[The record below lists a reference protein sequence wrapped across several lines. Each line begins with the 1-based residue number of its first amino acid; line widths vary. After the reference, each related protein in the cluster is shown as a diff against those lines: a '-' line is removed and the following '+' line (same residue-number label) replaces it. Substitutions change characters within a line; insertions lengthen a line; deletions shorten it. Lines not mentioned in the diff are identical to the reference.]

1 MKRILILILA
11 VITPILVCSES
22 LKVDKLRA
30 TKMSISSLDSNGNW
44 NYSGLIESNVLCV
57 LNYDKSKIIIY
68 STDIQEYDVVSVD
81 VQQKGNKISFKCID
95 KEGLKCGITL
105 KADSSND
112 EIIDI
117 TIYYTDMIIYYRTRV
132 I

>member
-1 MKRILILILA
+1 MFQRVMVL
-11 VITPILVCSES
+11 
-22 LKVDKLRA
+22 
-30 TKMSISSLDSNGNW
+30 SSLRCGKISPDS
-44 NYSGLIESNVLCV
+44 SD
-57 LNYDKSKIIIY
+57 DKSKIIIY

-81 VQQKGNKISFKCID
+81 VQQKGNKINFKCVD
-95 KEGLKCGITL
+95 KEGLKCGIIL
-105 KADSSND
+105 EADSSND

>member
-11 VITPILVCSES
+11 VITPVLVCSES

-30 TKMSISSLDSNGNW
+30 TKMSISSLDSNGDW

-81 VQQKGNKISFKCID
+81 VQQKGNKINFKCVD
-95 KEGLKCGITL
+95 KEGLKCGIIL
-105 KADSSND
+105 EADSSNNSSLK
-112 EIIDI
+112 ILQA
-117 TIYYTDMIIYYRTRV
+117 
-132 I
+132 